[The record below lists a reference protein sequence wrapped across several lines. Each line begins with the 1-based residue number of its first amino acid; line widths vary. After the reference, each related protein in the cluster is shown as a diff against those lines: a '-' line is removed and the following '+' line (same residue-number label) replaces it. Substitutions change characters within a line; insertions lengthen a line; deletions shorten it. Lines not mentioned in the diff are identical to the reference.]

1 MRFNKT
7 IEYTSAVL
15 HSKQGW
21 KLCYIEMVTTA
32 GDKSHQS
39 NGEYAVRNKSFPM
52 LRNGFVTFTFPV
64 LILINYSLISLSK
77 YL

>member
-1 MRFNKT
+1 
-7 IEYTSAVL
+7 
-15 HSKQGW
+15 
-21 KLCYIEMVTTA
+21 MVTTA